1 MIVSAVVL
9 SFTSCADGE
18 EIDVKYGTTI
28 SVSAKNVLQSFIEKK
43 PGDFTLA
50 DEEKLRIS
58 LFLYGDDDKLI
69 ANFEQLCS
77 GYDEEYS
84 FTVPLSRGKYKVIAL
99 SNVVV
104 LSEDGTFEIWK
115 YANIENYN
123 KFRIETSP
131 LLAGFSQTMLGL
143 IDTEFSV
150 NDSQNNN
157 VVLSLNP
164 ATSFAVLTYH
174 NCINSYVTY
183 LNWKDNA
190 PVGTTGGPSYDL
202 DFQFLYTSYDKMEHN
217 GMNEWV
223 YSNDLS
229 LDKFYKY
236 THLVDPSELVD
247 ELLENI
253 PNLTIS
259 QLYDYV
265 MQEDIYKYGYLALLP
280 GRFSLWCN
288 YTINA
293 ADGRSSY
300 SGFGDGISESAL
312 SQNFEAGKTYSIDI
326 YCKDHYITVK
336 EVSSTDRTKLL
347 DSSSRFSFKKPIS
360 IKNKLIVNY

>member
-1 MIVSAVVL
+1 MFNLQNCLIMKKYFFMIVSAVVL

-123 KFRIETSP
+123 KFRI
-131 LLAGFSQTMLGL
+131 
-143 IDTEFSV
+143 
-150 NDSQNNN
+150 
-157 VVLSLNP
+157 
-164 ATSFAVLTYH
+164 
-174 NCINSYVTY
+174 
-183 LNWKDNA
+183 
-190 PVGTTGGPSYDL
+190 
-202 DFQFLYTSYDKMEHN
+202 
-217 GMNEWV
+217 
-223 YSNDLS
+223 
-229 LDKFYKY
+229 
-236 THLVDPSELVD
+236 
-247 ELLENI
+247 
-253 PNLTIS
+253 
-259 QLYDYV
+259 
-265 MQEDIYKYGYLALLP
+265 
-280 GRFSLWCN
+280 
-288 YTINA
+288 
-293 ADGRSSY
+293 
-300 SGFGDGISESAL
+300 
-312 SQNFEAGKTYSIDI
+312 
-326 YCKDHYITVK
+326 
-336 EVSSTDRTKLL
+336 
-347 DSSSRFSFKKPIS
+347 
-360 IKNKLIVNY
+360 